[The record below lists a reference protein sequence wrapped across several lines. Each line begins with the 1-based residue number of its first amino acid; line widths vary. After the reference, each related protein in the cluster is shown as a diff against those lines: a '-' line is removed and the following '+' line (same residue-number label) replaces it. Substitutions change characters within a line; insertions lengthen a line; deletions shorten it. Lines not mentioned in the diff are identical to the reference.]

1 MIKKKEKSTCAPLN
15 LQSNGVST
23 FNSIPLQW
31 SPPDMPNGVILDYEV
46 RMNLA
51 LVLLSCYFA
60 SCAAVELEQRAG
72 IQPPFQV
79 AIQVYNKALEVRQ
92 G

>member
-1 MIKKKEKSTCAPLN
+1 MYLLILFLIPEPSAPLN

-46 RMNLA
+46 
-51 LVLLSCYFA
+51 
-60 SCAAVELEQRAG
+60 
-72 IQPPFQV
+72 
-79 AIQVYNKALEVRQ
+79 
-92 G
+92 